1 MIETTI
7 LNYLNEALDV
17 PVLMELPEVPSE
29 DFPVFP
35 QSLVIIEL
43 IGRTVE
49 NYVTNASIA
58 LQSYGAT
65 LYQAAALDEQVRM
78 AMDRITETTGI
89 SGAHLASNYNH
100 TDPDTKRYRY
110 QCVYEIYYVKE

>member
-1 MIETTI
+1 MIETVI
-7 LNYLNEALDV
+7 LNYLNMMLDV

-29 DFPVFP
+29 DFPSFP
-35 QSLVIIEL
+35 EELVIIEL
-43 IGRTVE
+43 VGKSVE
-49 NYVTNASIA
+49 DRLTDASIA

-78 AMDRITETTGI
+78 AMEQITEFTDI
-89 SGAHLASNYNH
+89 SGVHLSSNYNH

-110 QCVYEIYYVKE
+110 QCVYEVYYV